1 MTLPAFAPFA
11 ERALSRLDRV
21 RPSHLVL
28 AGLLLRVAW
37 IAVCPNAPYSDQS
50 VYHYEAEMIAQ
61 GRGYIN
67 LEGEP
72 TNFYPVGYPALLGAA
87 YAIFGARYFVAYG
100 LNLLLAVVGMAGAY
114 RLVALLWGERAGKV
128 ATLLVAVHPTFIL
141 LATAMA
147 SENPFCAVLP
157 WTLWLIARLTREPRA
172 PWLAPAA
179 GVAVA
184 AMTFLRPP
192 ALLLLSCP
200 AVFGLLARQPLRR
213 WVLDSV
219 IACAFALMVLAPW
232 GLRNQ
237 RDFGRFSLTS
247 FNAGINL
254 YMGNNPDSHGDWT
267 DDLPVDIDVLP
278 QPLSDSRV
286 PEARARVHRDAPG
299 PVRGALPRPALRVD
313 ALRHDRARVGPR
325 GDHSS
330 LRQGRHPGPEGCL
343 LGVPLGASPGARGH
357 AVARGTEALHAWG
370 PSARVG
376 RGAHGRALHAHR
388 GRQPVHAAL
397 HDGRVPVD
405 RLVRADGPERARAEP
420 LSAGAIQFSSSQT
433 SELRALRKARSTLR
447 GAESAERP
455 AA

>member
-278 QPLSDSRV
+278 QPLSDL
-286 PEARARVHRDAPG
+286 AFQKRAREYIVTHPARYVELCLDRLYVSMRSDTIAP
-299 PVRGALPRPALRVD
+299 VWD
-313 ALRHDRARVGPR
+313 RVGITRRFGKGAILVLKVVCSVFHWALLLGLAATLWRAGRRHFTR
-325 GDHSS
+325 GD
-330 LRQGRHPGPEGCL
+330 RQL
-343 LGVPLGASPGARGH
+343 
-357 AVARGTEALHAWG
+357 AW
-370 PSARVG
+370 A
-376 RGAHGRALHAHR
+376 
-388 GRQPVHAAL
+388 AAL
-397 HDGRVPVD
+397 MAAPFTLIVGGNRYMLPFMMVVC
-405 RLVRADGPERARAEP
+405 LWTASFARTDQSEP
-420 LSAGAIQFSSSQT
+420 APS
-433 SELRALRKARSTLR
+433 
-447 GAESAERP
+447 P
-455 AA
+455 